1 MTITAIAT
9 TTSTIQRAVMARKA
23 YGVSLTR

>member
-1 MTITAIAT
+1 MTITAITT
-9 TTSTIQRAVMARKA
+9 TTSTIQKAIMARKA